1 MPRYRGQSA
10 SLRHSPSIGYLMAH
24 DLWLSLVGLLADQ
37 TIRSLIDLAV
47 IAVVGVALKLI
58 KRR

>member
-1 MPRYRGQSA
+1 
-10 SLRHSPSIGYLMAH
+10 MAH